1 MKLLFIRPH
10 YWNYVSFDVKCKIIN
25 LLNAVVWI
33 CPENDSTDFSQ
44 KKKRN
49 VFTSYKKSVA
59 FTSSLTISLKKNWKS
74 WQTLEK
80 NLFVRVLKIFIPCHY
95 PVGTTV
101 VFFFCYEW
109 NKTQIAFLF
118 FSSGCMLCDI
128 SSTKSPENYIT
139 ITFDFNN
146 GNYLS
151 SEEESGIEIFC
162 FLNTKMNILFLFNF
176 YFWVRCNWLILLKCG
191 YTKTKTELV
200 VKTESVINEGFQ
212 NCRSLIHW
220 HWLQIKKLTKKQQ
233 QVNKMKRKREAT
245 VIFLSKSSLG
255 SIHYLNDLLSGGPL
269 V

>member
-1 MKLLFIRPH
+1 MQ
-10 YWNYVSFDVKCKIIN
+10 IIN

-33 CPENDSTDFSQ
+33 CPENDSTNFSQ

-59 FTSSLTISLKKNWKS
+59 FTSSLTISLKKTWKS

-101 VFFFCYEW
+101 VFFFFCYEW

-212 NCRSLIHW
+212 NWRSLIHW

>member
-49 VFTSYKKSVA
+49 VFTSYKKS
-59 FTSSLTISLKKNWKS
+59 SLTISLKKLKKLANFRKKS
-74 WQTLEK
+74 FCACFENFYTLSLSSRD
-80 NLFVRVLKIFIPCHY
+80 NCC
-95 PVGTTV
+95 
-101 VFFFCYEW
+101 FFFCYEW

-146 GNYLS
+146 GNYMS

-212 NCRSLIHW
+212 NWRSLIHW
-220 HWLQIKKLTKKQQ
+220 HWLQIKKLTKQQQ